1 MEFLD
6 SHWMGNLDHSF
17 LSHFNSIL
25 DNLLLCNSYGSSIYL
40 SPTFKEN
47 GAWCLDPILQIL
59 AVVKDVQN
67 EKKKKKQLSMV
78 KIFHFL
84 FKSHF
89 SLTEIIKLAILYKVT
104 KSKLE
109 NSNVLH
115 HF

>member
-6 SHWMGNLDHSF
+6 SHWMVNWRSGPGIDVKLKERKKKMGNLDHSF

-89 SLTEIIKLAILYKVT
+89 LWLK
-104 KSKLE
+104 
-109 NSNVLH
+109 
-115 HF
+115 

>member
-6 SHWMGNLDHSF
+6 SHWMGNLDHSRSF
-17 LSHFNSIL
+17 QLHFGQFVVIQFIWI
-25 DNLLLCNSYGSSIYL
+25 SSIYL

-59 AVVKDVQN
+59 AVVTDVQN
-67 EKKKKKQLSMV
+67 EKKKEKKKQLSMV

-89 SLTEIIKLAILYKVT
+89 L
-104 KSKLE
+104 
-109 NSNVLH
+109 
-115 HF
+115 